1 MMDMQKKYMRLHT
14 DDEIENMDRHTILM
28 FLQKHKV
35 TCSEEELTTL
45 SKLQEKLKN
54 LERRRYLMFWHD
66 GSTISRN
73 SHIMMMVSC
82 INDEAAFITN
92 DEYEAI
98 NGTPVNIQPHI
109 EKMIINCY
117 TVQND

>member
-1 MMDMQKKYMRLHT
+1 MDMQKKYMRLHT

-28 FLQKHKV
+28 YLQKHKV
-35 TCSEEELTTL
+35 TCSEEELTNL

-66 GSTISRN
+66 GSTISRH

-92 DEYEAI
+92 DEYKAI

-109 EKMIINCY
+109 EKMITNCY